1 MKYDDVYISLA
12 SALAEH
18 ENLTNYS
25 DCTIFMSRE
34 FYEKACVLS
43 REYIMQPPAAII
55 TFCGR
60 PVEIVDC
67 PGEKLWIGR
76 QYPIKE
82 DV

>member
-12 SALAEH
+12 SALAEN
-18 ENLTNYS
+18 ECLANYS

-43 REYIMQPPAAII
+43 SEYIKQPPAAIVA
-55 TFCGR
+55 FCGR

-82 DV
+82 DA